1 MNYDLKVLLPE
12 DNTLSLDIPSGEEF
26 TIKMFM
32 PSVVG
37 AFIFENQAVFSQL
50 MSGGADAKGMGFVTR
65 LLSMILSCQFEFMTE
80 EWIVKNISFP
90 RQILIIRL
98 FGNQLL
104 EMVQSLGLA
113 EPAQPIKEPEKE

>member
-12 DNTLSLDIPSGEEF
+12 NNTLSLDVMSGEEF

-50 MSGGADAKGMGFVTR
+50 MSGGADAKGMEFVTR
-65 LLSMILSCQFEFMTE
+65 LLSMILSCQFDFMTE

-98 FGNQLL
+98 FGDQLL
-104 EMVQSLGLA
+104 RMVSEMGLS
-113 EPAQPIKEPEKE
+113 ETAQPTKEPESE